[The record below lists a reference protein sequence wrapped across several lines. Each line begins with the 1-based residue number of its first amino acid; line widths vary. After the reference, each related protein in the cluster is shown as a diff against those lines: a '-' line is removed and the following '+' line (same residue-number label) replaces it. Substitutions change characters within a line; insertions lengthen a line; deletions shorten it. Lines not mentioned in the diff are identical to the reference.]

1 MAARCSVRHAAM
13 KLIPSMKADKIVAW
27 GDSGDAEA
35 EAVRNLALAVEQN
48 YGKNAPLVADLFR
61 TQIAAAMC
69 FGLTVIILVIRVLGD

>member
-1 MAARCSVRHAAM
+1 MAARWSVGHAAM

-48 YGKNAPLVADLFR
+48 YGKNARSSP
-61 TQIAAAMC
+61 IC
-69 FGLTVIILVIRVLGD
+69 FGLRLPPPRALASP